1 MMIGGD
7 QSAVDLLDP
16 IFDALSPGLGTIPR
30 TAARK
35 EVEDPRAEKGYIHVG
50 AAGSG
55 HFVKMV
61 HNGIEYGLMQA
72 NAEGFDVIKGRSSDK
87 LTEAE
92 RLEIGR
98 AEVRERGGK
107 SVQNAVVPGS

>member
-1 MMIGGD
+1 MRSGGD
-7 QSAVDLLDP
+7 QSAVDHLGQ
-16 IFDALSPGLGTIPR
+16 IFGALSPGLGTIPR

-72 NAEGFDVIKGRSSDK
+72 YAEGFDVLKGRSSDK
-87 LTEAE
+87 LPEAE
-92 RLEIGR
+92 RFDIHQIGR
-98 AEVRERGGK
+98 AHV
-107 SVQNAVVPGS
+107 